1 MSTYQHLAKT
11 ALFAFALVIA
21 SFSFTACGGDDSVT
35 THELASMTPVVA
47 PSTQEQDKKFL
58 IRAVE
63 MRYEQILLNKLAQ
76 QRSSNEE
83 IKAVAAAL
91 EQANRDGKSALAS
104 LGYSHSIKV
113 PAVPTASA
121 QAAYD
126 TLNTAEVEFFY
137 TEFINAVVK
146 GYNDAI
152 AHYEG
157 AGRAQLNPDIQAKV
171 TAMIPDLR
179 SQLAKVNQVVMTE
192 NATASAD

>member
-1 MSTYQHLAKT
+1 MSTHQHLAKT
-11 ALFAFALVIA
+11 VLFAFTLVIA
-21 SFSFTACGGDDSVT
+21 AFSFTSCGGDNSVT
-35 THELASMTPVVA
+35 THELASMTPAVA
-47 PSTQEQDKKFL
+47 PSTQEQDKQFL
-58 IRAVE
+58 TRAVE

-126 TLNTAEVEFFY
+126 TLNTAPVEFFDI
-137 TEFINAVVK
+137 EFINAVVK

-152 AHYEG
+152 GHYES
-157 AGRAQLNPDIQAKV
+157 AGRAQLNPDIQSKV

-179 SQLAKVNQVVMTE
+179 TQLAKVTQINTTE
-192 NATASAD
+192 NSTASAD